1 MHHNAF
7 DDARGP
13 AVVNEN
19 NVFAKFLRDSGLY
32 EEIEISKDNIEDL
45 IELVRGNGK
54 INSFC
59 PSCGEMRVFSV
70 APIFYLNENEMRG
83 DCYKQYLADDFESLQ
98 KTGFT
103 RTIIHKDGSR
113 EEKWGWKNWQC
124 ENAARLMV
132 FTFTCAMHDSHKI
145 DYIVLT
151 GEYSMKKI
159 GQFPSVADLSFPE
172 LKEYKKVLTKE
183 DMSELRRAIG
193 LYAQG
198 IGVGSYV
205 YLRRIFERIIDT
217 AKNTAIAEGK
227 AAEDEYAK
235 ARVDERIKLLKDYL
249 PEMLVENPV
258 FYSIVSKGIHELDE
272 DTCIKFFPVL
282 QEAIF
287 MILRQ
292 WEQIRQENEAKA
304 RLAASISKIASSIK

>member
-1 MHHNAF
+1 MRHNIF
-7 DDARGP
+7 DDAREP
-13 AVVNEN
+13 AVVNKN
-19 NVFAKFLRDSGLY
+19 NVFAKFLQESGLY
-32 EEIEISKDNIEDL
+32 EEIEISKDNIGAL
-45 IELVRGNGK
+45 IELVRGSVK
-54 INSFC
+54 INSYC

-70 APIFYLNENEMRG
+70 TPISYITEDEMRG
-83 DCYKQYLADDFESLQ
+83 DYYKKSLADVLESSQ
-98 KTGFT
+98 KAGL
-103 RTIIHKDGSR
+103 TITIKHEDGSQ
-113 EEKWGWKNWQC
+113 EKSWAWKCWEC
-124 ENAARLMV
+124 RDSARLMV
-132 FTFTCAMHDSHKI
+132 FTFTCAMYESHKI

-151 GEYSMKKI
+151 DEHSMKKI

-172 LKEYKKVLTKE
+172 LKGYKKVLTKE

-217 AKNTAIAEGK
+217 AKNTAITEGK
-227 AAEDEYAK
+227 VAEEEYAK
-235 ARVDERIKLLKDYL
+235 AHVDERIKLLKDYL

-272 DTCIKFFPVL
+272 DTCIEYFPVL
-282 QEAIF
+282 QEVIF

-292 WEQIRQENEAKA
+292 WEQIRQEKEAKA
-304 RLAASISKIASSIK
+304 RLAASMSKIASNIK